1 LQLKSVCDQ
10 KRNSK
15 LATQRLFPRHFYRG
29 RGYVNSDY
37 IEARRRE
44 EERVLAC
51 AASDI
56 ENRSNQIMSCDEPL
70 EGGLVSPD
78 VPWWG
83 PVVIWSV
90 PRTSARTF
98 MAGRNTT
105 RDQIAVFSDL
115 TSLASNRIVMSV
127 LLPVQTAP
135 VTKGEAQ
142 ELIRAYLSPTQMR
155 LS

>member
-1 LQLKSVCDQ
+1 MWTLRCAIVAEAQNVQVSATRRYGRDALRVFLLLACIERVKETAIEHRRKFTIQQLQLKSVCDQ
-10 KRNSK
+10 ERNSK

-29 RGYVNSDY
+29 CGYVNSDY

-83 PVVIWSV
+83 PVVI
-90 PRTSARTF
+90 
-98 MAGRNTT
+98 
-105 RDQIAVFSDL
+105 
-115 TSLASNRIVMSV
+115 
-127 LLPVQTAP
+127 
-135 VTKGEAQ
+135 
-142 ELIRAYLSPTQMR
+142 
-155 LS
+155 